1 MIDYGDLNT
10 KGYCVVKSFI
20 SADLIK
26 SYINFYTSTDK
37 VHTNENYKI
46 TTTATDPRLHRLV
59 QQELKKVS
67 NHYTHS
73 ISLVDRTAVFFDS
86 DFVNL
91 QWHQDHEIYYLFH
104 EAHRYLNFW
113 IPLSKPSSTES
124 GLSLIPL
131 NLLPISI
138 KDRIIGTGG
147 KNLRQLTENSVEILF
162 CDTDEVVV
170 EEMNLSS
177 IVDTPEI
184 GAGDCIIFRGDV
196 FHRSQENSHS
206 RLAISVW
213 AFDPTI
219 NITAENYFQP
229 GKYRNE
235 MIEKSKRRTF
245 NYFNNTLKIKNSI
258 PITDII

>member
-1 MIDYGDLNT
+1 MP
-10 KGYCVVKSFI
+10 
-20 SADLIK
+20 ADLIK
-26 SYINFYTSTDK
+26 SYVSFYSNTEK

-46 TTTATDPRLHRLV
+46 TTKETDSRLQRLV
-59 QQELKKVS
+59 QQHLKKVS
-67 NHYTHS
+67 NQYTHS
-73 ISLVDRTAVFFDS
+73 ISLVDRTVVFFDS

-104 EAHRYLNFW
+104 EASRYLNFW
-113 IPLSKPSSTES
+113 IPLLKPSSTES

-131 NLLPISI
+131 NTLPESV
-138 KDRIIGTGG
+138 KVRITGTGG

-162 CDTDEVVV
+162 CDTDEIVT
-170 EEMNLSS
+170 EEINLSS
-177 IVDTPEI
+177 IIDTPEI
-184 GAGDCIIFRGDV
+184 EAGDCIIFRGDV
-196 FHRSQENSHS
+196 FHRSQENSHN

-219 NITAENYFQP
+219 NITAEHYFQP

-245 NYFNNTLKIKNSI
+245 SYFNNVLKTKSSI
-258 PITDII
+258 PITEII